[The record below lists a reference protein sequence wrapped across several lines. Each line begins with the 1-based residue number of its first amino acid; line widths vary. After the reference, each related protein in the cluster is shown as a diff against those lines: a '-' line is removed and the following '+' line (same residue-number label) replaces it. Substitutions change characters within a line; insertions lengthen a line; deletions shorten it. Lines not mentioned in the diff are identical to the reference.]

1 MAEISVVNA
10 SGMLKKLDR
19 YIIGKFLRTF
29 AFTVLIFSMVCLIID
44 FSEKIERFIESDISK
59 LEIAFQYFPSFLL
72 FILGFLWPMLTLIA
86 VIFFTGRMA
95 ANSEIISILNAGVSY
110 RRFLRPYLISAGILS
125 VIYIIGLNYVIPLA
139 NAQRGYLDR
148 TYFSRSRDQGKT
160 SNVHLFVAPNTKVF
174 MTHFSKRDSSARNF
188 RIEYIEDNR
197 LKSLTKA
204 RTARFIPGNPS
215 VWRLKNY
222 EIRNFDGEEESLI
235 VGAGTPLDTV
245 LNLDPVDFVDY
256 KEQQASMSTPVLI
269 GHLRKQRERGAGNI
283 RKYEVELA
291 RRSAE
296 PFTLFILTLIGVAV
310 AGRKTRGGMGV
321 QLAIGIFIGALFIFL
336 SRFAS
341 TISASASLPVYL
353 GMWMPNIVFAVAA
366 AYFVSKA
373 QR

>member
-1 MAEISVVNA
+1 
-10 SGMLKKLDR
+10 MLKKLDK
-19 YIIGKFLRTF
+19 YIIGKFLQTF
-29 AFTVLIFSMVCLIID
+29 AFTVLIFSMVSLIID

-59 LEIAFQYFPSFLL
+59 VEIAFGYFPSFLL
-72 FILGFLWPMLTLIA
+72 FILGFLWPMLTLIS

-110 RRFLRPYLISAGILS
+110 RRFLRPYLITAGILS
-125 VIYIIGLNYVIPLA
+125 MVYIIGLNFVIPLG

-222 EIRNFDGEEESLI
+222 ETRTFNGEQESLV
-235 VGAGTPLDTV
+235 VGARIPLDTV
-245 LNLDPVDFVDY
+245 LNLDPADFVDY
-256 KEQQASMSTPVLI
+256 KEQQASMSTPRLI
-269 GHLRKQRERGAGNI
+269 AHVRKQRERGAGNI

-291 RRSAE
+291 RRTAE
-296 PFTLFILTLIGVAV
+296 PFTLFILTLIGVSV

-341 TISASASLPVYL
+341 TISASPNLSVYL

>member
-1 MAEISVVNA
+1 
-10 SGMLKKLDR
+10 MLKKLDR

-29 AFTVLIFSMVCLIID
+29 AFTVLIFSMVSLIID

-59 LEIAFQYFPSFLL
+59 LEITFGYFPSFLL
-72 FILGFLWPMLTLIA
+72 FILGFLWPLLTLIS

-110 RRFLRPYLISAGILS
+110 GRFLRPYLLTAGILS
-125 VIYIIGLNYVIPLA
+125 LIYIIGLNFVIPLG
-139 NAQRGYLDR
+139 NAHRGYLDR

-204 RTARFIPGNPS
+204 RTARYVPANPTAGEPA

-222 EIRNFDGEEESLI
+222 EIRTFDGAKESI
-235 VGAGTPLDTV
+235 VIGARSTLDTI
-245 LNLDPVDFVDY
+245 LNLEPADFIDY
-256 KEQQASMSTPVLI
+256 KEQQTSMSTPVLVAHI
-269 GHLRKQRERGAGNI
+269 RKQRARGAGNI

-291 RRSAE
+291 RRTAE

-321 QLAIGIFIGALFIFL
+321 QLAMGIFIGALFIFL

-341 TISASASLPVYL
+341 TISIGASLPVLL
-353 GMWMPNIVFAVAA
+353 GIWMPNIVFAVAA
-366 AYFVSKA
+366 AYFVSTA